1 MFRSGQV
8 KERVKEFLG
17 KMLQQLWDEHCG
29 ADRKLTSAPA
39 EVSPVEGKADDGVR
53 ALPVHAMVVSHGAY
67 IRVAIHHFVE
77 DLDCALPRGCDQAHM
92 FSLSPNTGLC
102 RFILTLTEVPG
113 GFQLSEMRCVFVHRG
128 DHIRQ
133 PDSHQ

>member
-17 KMLQQLWDEHCG
+17 KMLQQLWKEHWR
-29 ADRKLTSAPA
+29 ADRKPTSAPA
-39 EVSPVEGKADDGVR
+39 DTSPVEGKADDGVR

-67 IRVAIHHFVE
+67 IRVAIRHFVE
-77 DLDCALPRGCDQAHM
+77 DLDCTLPQGCDKVHM
-92 FSLSPNTGLC
+92 LSLSPNTGLC
-102 RFILTLTEVPG
+102 RFIVTISEVG
-113 GFQLSEMRCVFVHRG
+113 DGFKLSEMHCVFVHRG

-133 PDSHQ
+133 

>member
-8 KERVKEFLG
+8 KERVKEFLV
-17 KMLQQLWDEHCG
+17 KMLQQLWDQYGG
-29 ADRKLTSAPA
+29 ADRTLTSAPA
-39 EVSPVEGKADDGVR
+39 EVSPAEGKADDGVR

-77 DLDCALPRGCDQAHM
+77 DLDCALPQGCDKAHM
-92 FSLSPNTGLC
+92 LSLSPNTGLC
-102 RFILTLTEVPG
+102 RFILTLAEVPG
-113 GFQLSEMRCVFVHRG
+113 GFKLSEMRCVFVHRG

-133 PDSHQ
+133 

>member
-1 MFRSGQV
+1 M

-17 KMLQQLWDEHCG
+17 KMLQQLWDENCG
-29 ADRKLTSAPA
+29 ADRRLTCAPA

-77 DLDCALPRGCDQAHM
+77 DLGCTVPQGCDKAHM

-102 RFILTLTEVPG
+102 RFTLTLTEAPV
-113 GFQLSEMRCVFVHRG
+113 GFRLSEMSCVFVHRG

-133 PDSHQ
+133 